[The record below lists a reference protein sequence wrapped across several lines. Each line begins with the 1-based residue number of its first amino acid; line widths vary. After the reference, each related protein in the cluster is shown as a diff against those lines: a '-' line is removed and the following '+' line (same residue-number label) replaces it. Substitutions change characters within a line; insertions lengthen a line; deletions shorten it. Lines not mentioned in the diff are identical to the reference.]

1 MWDHTGHMYS
11 TSYRGWI
18 TKLKDRDLEM
28 SLALFIIYFLD
39 LGYVKKVFNM
49 VFSIQHEQS
58 KAGSPEQKLCQ

>member
-49 VFSIQHEQS
+49 VFSI
-58 KAGSPEQKLCQ
+58 